1 MGFCRTLAT
10 GALAGWPNQINGK
23 SMLFFGTDVVDQL
36 LLGCEAFVLDYG
48 GVGGCLSVATDGVDR
63 ALGIDVYADDLCG
76 CCAGVVDEPDGV
88 AVGEFGDDFH
98 VVYCLLVDVMLCG
111 CVCGGE
117 PVVAVEAECCDRGT
131 GGYMGEPVGVA
142 DGAVGVGGCADDG
155 EYADGEECGGD
166 VSPHACGQCHVMGFC
181 WVLYSVA
188 GAGVEPAVSASLRC
202 ILLDNAIRP
211 PIARFRF
218 DTPRQ

>member
-1 MGFCRTLAT
+1 
-10 GALAGWPNQINGK
+10 
-23 SMLFFGTDVVDQL
+23 MLFFGTDVVDQL

-48 GVGGCLSVATDGVDR
+48 GVGGCLCVATYGVGR
-63 ALGIDVYADDLCG
+63 ALGINVYADDLCG

-98 VVYCLLVDVMLCG
+98 VVCCLLVDVMLCG

-131 GGYMGEPVGVA
+131 GGEVGVPVGVA

-155 EYADGEECGGD
+155 EYADGEEGGGE
-166 VSPHACGQCHVMGFC
+166 VSPDACGQCHVMGFC
-181 WVLYSVA
+181 WGFIFCGRGRGRTCNLRII
-188 GAGVEPAVSASLRC
+188 AVHTS
-202 ILLDNAIRP
+202 
-211 PIARFRF
+211 
-218 DTPRQ
+218 